1 MKLLF
6 NNGVRSFV
14 TRYRAA
20 HRGERHRLKTVLVDI
35 YYYVQVEKE
44 HTRTN
49 ELL

>member
-1 MKLLF
+1 LKPVF
-6 NNGVRSFV
+6 NNGIRTFV

-20 HRGERHRLKTVLVDI
+20 HRRERHRLKTMLVDI